1 MLYSRCNL
9 LPAMSLSIIN
19 SMFLQ
24 NNSFICLSK
33 LVHLLAHVDAENE
46 MKCKVKGMKQSAD
59 SACVVIPTMLLQIS
73 EEPLLH
79 PVVTLVMYWTY
90 HGLTRYVQWSAP
102 LSFVRFTN
110 FFFCPF
116 LSDDWN
122 LLPCSICCQRQ
133 QTRLIACGNWT
144 YKLCHCFSTQQ
155 LW

>member
-1 MLYSRCNL
+1 
-9 LPAMSLSIIN
+9 MSLSIIN

-46 MKCKVKGMKQSAD
+46 MKCEVKGMKQSAD

-102 LSFVRFTN
+102 LSFVRFTI
-110 FFFCPF
+110 FFL
-116 LSDDWN
+116 LSFSFRWLKFATLQH
-122 LLPCSICCQRQ
+122 LLLVSTDKTVRSWELDL
-133 QTRLIACGNWT
+133 QTVSLFFHTTTLVG
-144 YKLCHCFSTQQ
+144 L
-155 LW
+155 

>member
-1 MLYSRCNL
+1 
-9 LPAMSLSIIN
+9 MSLSSIN

-79 PVVTLVMYWTY
+79 PVVTLVMY
-90 HGLTRYVQWSAP
+90 
-102 LSFVRFTN
+102 
-110 FFFCPF
+110 
-116 LSDDWN
+116 
-122 LLPCSICCQRQ
+122 
-133 QTRLIACGNWT
+133 
-144 YKLCHCFSTQQ
+144 
-155 LW
+155 